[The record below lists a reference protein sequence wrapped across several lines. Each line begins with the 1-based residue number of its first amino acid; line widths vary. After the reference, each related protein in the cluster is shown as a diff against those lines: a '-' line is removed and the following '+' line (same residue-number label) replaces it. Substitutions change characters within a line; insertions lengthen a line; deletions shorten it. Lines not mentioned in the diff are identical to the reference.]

1 MLGNLKNAYRCG
13 ILCSLA
19 LQTNQTKVFSLSIL
33 HPCDSQR
40 LYGTSFFLVIFHKL
54 VSEGH
59 FLKPFGAMAVVKSI
73 FRQHCITLII
83 LLHIFLQAKQHI
95 FPLSCCNEY
104 PRY

>member
-1 MLGNLKNAYRCG
+1 MLIGVAYSVHWLYR
-13 ILCSLA
+13 
-19 LQTNQTKVFSLSIL
+19 QTKPKCFPYQFYIHVT
-33 HPCDSQR
+33 HR